1 MRNPDAWLARPA
13 LFSRSETCRAGPSC
27 MIRCQAPPEQVG
39 GTASGNEDQFR
50 PPKPSGGYRF
60 RERTLAGIHGNE
72 EDAPKA
78 YLLGREPRRSRKRPG
93 QNGWLSQHLL
103 PGVNTPGDDLTG
115 SGSVEHDS
123 AEKRQR
129 VTSPTASASD
139 GNGKRRKYIS
149 GIRLER
155 PFQVLRLVVSGAMS
169 QDGWRFLCWLF

>member
-1 MRNPDAWLARPA
+1 VDVA
-13 LFSRSETCRAGPSC
+13 EAGK
-27 MIRCQAPPEQVG
+27 V
-39 GTASGNEDQFR
+39 
-50 PPKPSGGYRF
+50 
-60 RERTLAGIHGNE
+60 
-72 EDAPKA
+72 
-78 YLLGREPRRSRKRPG
+78 
-93 QNGWLSQHLL
+93 LSISII
-103 PGVNTPGDDLTG
+103 PTG

-139 GNGKRRKYIS
+139 GNGWGRTRRHQYIS